1 MLTNLETRQTTAL
14 QEEALGEVRE
24 EFKAYFEAVQKHP
37 RMLVGTDVPSLK
49 GEGMETLR
57 DSQDAKDWQEAV
69 KQELSK
75 EVGDRVSRKVDDQ
88 RPLMETL
95 HNSVELFRN
104 NPDLI
109 PNTRQ
114 FDRELADKFAELV
127 KPYELRVDGKLQGYT
142 IPVQPFVTQLRQQLT
157 AGRAAAPAAP
167 AAPTVQQQRA
177 QQQQRNDVG
186 QFAADEDDAPQAG
199 IPSRAGQSSDSEED
213 FSTLFGTIGLPTLRI

>member
-14 QEEALGEVRE
+14 QEESLGEVRE

-37 RMLVGTDVPSLK
+37 RMLVGTEVPSLK

-157 AGRAAAPAAP
+157 AGRAAPPAAP

-186 QFAADEDDAPQAG
+186 QFAADEDAPQAG

>member
-1 MLTNLETRQTTAL
+1 MLTSLESRQTTAL
-14 QEEALGEVRE
+14 QAESLEEVRE
-24 EFKAYFEAVQKHP
+24 EFQQYFEAIQKHP
-37 RMLVGTDVPSLK
+37 RMLVGTEVPSLK

-75 EVGDRVSRKVDDQ
+75 EISDRVSRKVDDQ

-95 HNSVELFRN
+95 HNSVELFRT

-109 PNTRQ
+109 PNTKQ

-127 KPYELRVDGKLQGYT
+127 QPYELRVNGKLQGYT

-157 AGRAAAPAAP
+157 ASRAAAAAAPAAP
-167 AAPTVQQQRA
+167 SPQQQRA

-186 QFAADEDDAPQAG
+186 QFATDEEAPQAG
-199 IPSRAGQSSDSEED
+199 IPSRAGQSSDDGED